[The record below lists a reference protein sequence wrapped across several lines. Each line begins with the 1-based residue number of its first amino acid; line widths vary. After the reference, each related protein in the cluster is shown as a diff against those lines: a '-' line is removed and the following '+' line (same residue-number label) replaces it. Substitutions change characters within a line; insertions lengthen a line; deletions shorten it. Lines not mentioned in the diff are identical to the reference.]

1 MSSHM
6 YFADDPI
13 FAALQALHC
22 PPEEL
27 AAALGIDL
35 RTLWRY
41 YGGEQAI
48 PTHIVQRLVLLLE
61 DRAGFL
67 REIAAI
73 LAGSRGPRNLAAVS

>member
-1 MSSHM
+1 MSSCG

-27 AAALGIDL
+27 AEALGIEL
-35 RTLWRY
+35 KTLWSY
-41 YGGEQAI
+41 YGGELRI
-48 PTHIVQRLVLLLE
+48 PSHVVQRLVMILE

-67 REIAAI
+67 REMAAI
-73 LAGSRGPRNLAAVS
+73 LAGGRGPRNLAAVS

>member
-1 MSSHM
+1 MSSPS

-27 AAALGIDL
+27 AQALGIDL
-35 RTLWRY
+35 RTLWRF

-48 PTHIVQRLVLLLE
+48 PAPIVQRLVMLLE
-61 DRAGFL
+61 DRAEFL
-67 REIAAI
+67 REVAAI
-73 LAGSRGPRNLAAVS
+73 LARGRSSRSLLAVS